1 MSVSQFHQRKQEPK
15 KPKPST
21 ACLGL
26 VYVAIVIGVA
36 YFLAG
41 LVMEQVDLYDV
52 LGLNDIEIPVIN
64 TPGREIPTWAL
75 QAGLAIIF
83 FFILQPL
90 VFLVTALLSPKK
102 KEDDFYRPNQR

>member
-1 MSVSQFHQRKQEPK
+1 VSISQFHQKKQEPK
-15 KPKPST
+15 KPKRST

-41 LVMEQVDLYDV
+41 LVMEQVDLYEV
-52 LGLNDIEIPVIN
+52 LGLSNTEIPLIN
-64 TPGREIPTWAL
+64 TPGREIPTWVL
-75 QAGLAIIF
+75 QLGLAIIF

-102 KEDDFYRPNQR
+102 KEDDFSRSKRW